1 MQISTCSNSST
12 HIQII
17 GGYVITLFIPES
29 SRLHTDSRIPGI
41 ITIYRAANRK
51 GISKCLALSILC
63 IGLSG
68 CSSLYFHSDSDQKL
82 IDEAQKGFAAAKTEQ
97 ITALD
102 VRSGLVATEITR
114 QRQAVIEDEL
124 ALRDNQIALLLDSI
138 NTKEVVRDNL
148 HKRMEHIV
156 GEKNV
161 KVVFKD
167 IKNIRVALNIREKMH
182 QNVQASRENVLLNA
196 IKENISI
203 PKDDVEGYCNQSQGS
218 IDSKLSTWCDIFND
232 DVQNYETQVQK
243 LESSDPVV
251 FAKGAQGELGTV
263 SNLLLQATN
272 VAKAQ
277 EKVIKA
283 TKASLEDAKSYYECQ
298 LEADKKSGIDD
309 NLQKAAAVITRFA
322 NPPGQKADPASGNA
336 PAAAQN
342 ASNCPQADSLWK
354 TAFENNGLTPEVVNL
369 INKVAPQIL
378 AATMEHTQAKFTQ
391 SVLGRSIM
399 AVAASQAQT
408 QDTSAQADTR
418 AANKTKTEVIAVETV
433 KLLGYIEDYENA
445 AEGKLPDI
453 PVALIG
459 LSRAQLASDL
469 ASIALTRFERQ
480 KELLTV
486 QLNGLL
492 NEIDLLKKANE
503 TLIAK
508 HTNRAIL
515 LRGDA
520 WSNGELPARV
530 AEWDRKNLLYEDW
543 AAQQRAIAKANY
555 ETLQPMV
562 SLLQEYGAGGVSGK
576 DIANWVG
583 ALAAVAI
590 AFGVN

>member
-1 MQISTCSNSST
+1 M
-12 HIQII
+12 
-17 GGYVITLFIPES
+17 
-29 SRLHTDSRIPGI
+29 
-41 ITIYRAANRK
+41 
-51 GISKCLALSILC
+51 ALSVLC
-63 IGLSG
+63 IGLCG
-68 CSSLYFHSDSDQKL
+68 CSSLYFHSDGDQKL
-82 IDEAQKGFAAAKTEQ
+82 IDEAQKGFAAAKTAQ
-97 ITALD
+97 IAALD
-102 VRSGLVATEITR
+102 TRSGLVATEIAR
-114 QRQAVIEDEL
+114 QRQAVIEDQL
-124 ALRDNQIALLLDSI
+124 ALRDNQIALLLDSKDAQ
-138 NTKEVVRDNL
+138 NEVRNNL
-148 HKRMEHIV
+148 VMRMEGIV
-156 GEKNV
+156 GKNNV
-161 KVVFKD
+161 NVVFKD
-167 IKNIRVALNIREKMH
+167 KKNIRVALNTREKMH
-182 QNVQASRENVLLNA
+182 QHVQASRENVLLNA

-277 EKVIKA
+277 EKVIKS

-322 NPPGQKADPASGNA
+322 NPTGQKADPASGNA
-336 PAAAQN
+336 PATAQN

-399 AVAASQAQT
+399 AVADSQAQT

-469 ASIALTRFERQ
+469 ASIALTRFERE
-480 KELLTV
+480 KELLTA
-486 QLNGLL
+486 QRIGLL

-555 ETLQPMV
+555 ETLEPMV